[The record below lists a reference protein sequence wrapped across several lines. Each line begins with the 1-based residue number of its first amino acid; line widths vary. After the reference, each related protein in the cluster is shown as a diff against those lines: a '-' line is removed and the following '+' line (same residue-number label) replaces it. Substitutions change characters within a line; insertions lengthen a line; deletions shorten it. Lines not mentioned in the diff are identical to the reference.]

1 MFVLEGL
8 VPVGLQRHSGW
19 PGADEKIHVGIYTTH
34 EPRFVTL
41 EMVRADVGSGLRILQ
56 QAAGADPRLQAML
69 AEYGVIYEYLHDYGQ
84 GAALIGR
91 ATGDGDVTL
100 I

>member
-1 MFVLEGL
+1 MFLLEGL
-8 VPVGLQRHSGW
+8 VPVGLKRHSGW

-34 EPRFVTL
+34 EPRLVTL
-41 EMVRADVGSGLRILQ
+41 EMARADVRSGLRILQ

-69 AEYGVIYEYLHDYGQ
+69 TEYGVIYEYLHDYGQ

-91 ATGDGDVTL
+91 ATADGDVTL